1 MNIKDRQLE
10 IIRILQDRTSPISGG
25 SLAEKFGLSRQVIV
39 KDISILKA
47 SGYQIKS
54 NNKGYWLSQSSK
66 IQFIIKC
73 SHRDE
78 EIGDELNIIVDRGG
92 EILDVFVNH
101 KTYGLI
107 KKELNIKSRKGVDV
121 FIKSIDEATPLKNL
135 TENIHYHTVR
145 VDNEFAKESIE
156 NKLREQ
162 GILIDKAF

>member
-1 MNIKDRQLE
+1 MNIKNRQLE

-25 SLAEKFGLSRQVIV
+25 SLAEKFGLTRQVIV

-78 EIGDELNIIVDRGG
+78 EIGD
-92 EILDVFVNH
+92 
-101 KTYGLI
+101 
-107 KKELNIKSRKGVDV
+107 
-121 FIKSIDEATPLKNL
+121 
-135 TENIHYHTVR
+135 
-145 VDNEFAKESIE
+145 
-156 NKLREQ
+156 
-162 GILIDKAF
+162 